1 MDEVAKNRD
10 IYIDF
15 VRFMAIL
22 AVIAIHGYL
31 PPHALKS
38 PKNGV
43 AWAICRT
50 TIGGSIES

>member
-1 MDEVAKNRD
+1 MRETAKNRD
-10 IYIDF
+10 VDIDV

-31 PPHALKS
+31 PPHVLKS